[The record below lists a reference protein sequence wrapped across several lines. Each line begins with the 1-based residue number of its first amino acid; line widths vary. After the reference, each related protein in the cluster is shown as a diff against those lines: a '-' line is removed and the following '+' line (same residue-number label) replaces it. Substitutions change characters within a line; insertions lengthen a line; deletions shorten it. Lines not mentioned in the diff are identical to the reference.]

1 MPDNSALNMATGH
14 SNQGLQ
20 VSGKRLLFTVIL
32 NLVITVTEFLGG
44 IFSNSLALISDALH
58 NLGDTFSIA
67 ITYIALRVGRRK
79 SNTRKTF
86 GYKRIEILAAL
97 FNTTMLIGISLY
109 LFFEAYH
116 RLKDPVPIKS
126 GIMFWV
132 ALVGLMANL
141 ISVLLLK
148 RDSSSNLNVRSAY
161 LHLMGD
167 TLSSLAVILGSI
179 LIRYVEVYWVDP
191 LLTFLIGIFIIR
203 ETWSIWKETIE
214 ILMEASPRE
223 LDIAAIKAKLE
234 KHSLVSNIHH
244 IHAWRLTDSEIHFQ
258 CHVDVSENLP
268 IREIDKVRMELEN
281 VLRNKF
287 AFNHVTIQVEFD
299 TCDDKGSIAIPDN

>member
-1 MPDNSALNMATGH
+1 MATGH
-14 SNQGLQ
+14 THHGHQ
-20 VSGKRLLFTVIL
+20 VSGKNLLITVIL
-32 NLVITVTEFLGG
+32 NLVITLTEFLGG

-58 NLGDTFSIA
+58 NLGDTFSIV
-67 ITYIALRVGRRK
+67 ISYIALRVGKRK
-79 SNTRKTF
+79 GNARKTF

-97 FNTTMLIGISLY
+97 FNTTMLVGISLY

-126 GIMFWV
+126 GIMFWI

-148 RDSSSNLNVRSAY
+148 RDSVSNLNVRSAY

-167 TLSSLAVILGSI
+167 TLSSIAVILGSI
-179 LIRYVEVYWVDP
+179 LIRYLEVYWVDP
-191 LLTFLIGIFIIR
+191 LLTFIIGIFIIR

-214 ILMEASPRE
+214 ILMEASPGE
-223 LDIAAIKAKLE
+223 LDIGGIKTELE
-234 KHSLVSNIHH
+234 KHPRISNIHH

-258 CHVDVSENLP
+258 CHADISENLP
-268 IREIDKVRMELEN
+268 IREIDKVRMELEK
-281 VLRNKF
+281 VLTGKF
-287 AFNHVTIQVEFD
+287 AIRHVTIQVEYD
-299 TCDDKGSIAIPDN
+299 TCDDKGSIATPDN